1 MMVVYIKIQTGNEQS
16 HVIKENRQKI
26 NIFSQECRKK
36 VHDRMFR
43 IIYSFSFRM
52 DDEGFLIRQMY
63 VYENNKKLR
72 QKKEERKQH
81 MV

>member
-1 MMVVYIKIQTGNEQS
+1 MQKKI
-16 HVIKENRQKI
+16 
-26 NIFSQECRKK
+26 

-52 DDEGFLIRQMY
+52 DDEGFFIRQMY
-63 VYENNKKLR
+63 VYKNNKKLR

-81 MV
+81 MVQFTNMLVVNREKRKRTSFILSCRTISLTV